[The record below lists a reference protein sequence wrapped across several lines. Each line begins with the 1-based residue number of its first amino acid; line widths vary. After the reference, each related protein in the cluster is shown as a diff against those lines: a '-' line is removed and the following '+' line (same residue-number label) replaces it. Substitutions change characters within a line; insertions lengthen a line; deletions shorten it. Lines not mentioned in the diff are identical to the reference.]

1 MKLTASNSWYSGNN
15 DSYYYKDMQSHQLH
29 SKVQGL
35 KIFISSEKLILIVKN
50 MRSTVKFLETK
61 DYY

>member
-1 MKLTASNSWYSGNN
+1 
-15 DSYYYKDMQSHQLH
+15 MQSHQLH

-35 KIFISSEKLILIVKN
+35 KILVSSEKLLLIVKN
-50 MRSTVKFLETK
+50 KSMRSTVKLPETK